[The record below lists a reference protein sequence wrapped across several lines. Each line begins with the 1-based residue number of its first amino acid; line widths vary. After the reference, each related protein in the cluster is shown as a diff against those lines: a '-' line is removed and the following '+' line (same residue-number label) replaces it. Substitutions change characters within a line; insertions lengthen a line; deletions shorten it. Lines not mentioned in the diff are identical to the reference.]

1 MSASR
6 LCTCDSPHP
15 SSYAPWCSVCK
26 SIKHDVSRAAWLAYN
41 LSLPVSVA
49 VIHNINKESA
59 DAYGV
64 TQIPRFFLF
73 RNGSYEDFP
82 LLTTGEAIVAGA
94 SLRLL

>member
-1 MSASR
+1 M
-6 LCTCDSPHP
+6 
-15 SSYAPWCSVCK
+15 
-26 SIKHDVSRAAWLAYN
+26 
-41 LSLPVSVA
+41 
-49 VIHNINKESA
+49 IHNINKESA

-94 SLRLL
+94 WLRLL